1 MQNYRNIIY
10 RHFQYVGSLLKD
22 IPLRP
27 AARSPPAR
35 RVVAQARSAGIMCP
49 ACPEDGGHDT
59 FSPPDR
65 HRSAPC
71 TSGRRW
77 PWHIQWRF
85 CSPDVRRIRMPMSDQ
100 SSFPSQICA
109 LPARRMAAQARSAA
123 ILCTARPKV
132 GGPGT
137 FSGHYVS
144 RLPGGGWL
152 WLVLQRLCSLRAGG

>member
-1 MQNYRNIIY
+1 M
-10 RHFQYVGSLLKD
+10 
-22 IPLRP
+22 
-27 AARSPPAR
+27 
-35 RVVAQARSAGIMCP
+35 VAQALFPGR
-49 ACPEDGGHDT
+49 PEDGGHDT

-137 FSGHYVS
+137 FSGHDVS

-152 WLVLQRLCSLRAGG
+152 WHVLPRLCSLPSRRMAALARSAAILCPARPKVGGPGTFSGHSVPCLP